1 MTHVLL
7 LDTSVVIKWFRREEI
22 LADCAL
28 DLLHGYLVGQLQ
40 VFAPSLLVYE
50 IANVLRY
57 KNDLT
62 TAQIETALQDLLDL
76 GFEWIAP
83 TAVVI
88 RRAVV
93 IARDYDTSVYDATFA
108 ATAETLGAD
117 FVTADERLVRRLA
130 GLPYVRFLGDVGP
143 SAPTGNQ
150 TSPSSQERPSP

>member
-1 MTHVLL
+1 VTHVLL

-22 LADCAL
+22 LADRAL
-28 DLLHGYLVGQLQ
+28 DLLQGYLVGRLQ

-57 KNDLT
+57 KGDLT

-83 TAVVI
+83 TSVVI

-93 IARDYDTSVYDATFA
+93 VARDYDTSVYDATFA
-108 ATAETLGAD
+108 ATAEALGAD
-117 FVTADERLVRRLA
+117 FVTADERLVRRLSS
-130 GLPYVRFLGDVGP
+130 LPYVRFLGDAGH
-143 SAPTGNQ
+143 SASSGDPNTPN
-150 TSPSSQERPSP
+150 SQESSSP